1 MTDTGIRYGAVLPGG
16 TAPAQLEQAEL
27 AEQAGW
33 DGVFS
38 WETGYGVDPW
48 TLLAAVA
55 ARTSRVRLGTILTPL
70 PFRRPWKLASQVA
83 TLDQLSGG
91 RAILAVGVGAM
102 DAALPDTGEESD
114 LKTRAARLDEG
125 IDLIQT
131 VWGGGDRYDGEHYR
145 YHGGDL
151 GLGATVRPVQ
161 QPIPIW
167 VAARWPRPKSLRRA
181 LRCQGILPEFI
192 TEGRG
197 PEPGDVRALGTWLS
211 EHDAP
216 AGLDVVVDGETPAG
230 DRAAA
235 AAQVLPWADSGATW
249 WLETRWGMPDT
260 QDDRIRQMTKRLA
273 AGPPKV

>member
-16 TAPAQLEQAEL
+16 TAPAKLEQAEL

-38 WETGYGVDPW
+38 WETAYGVDPW
-48 TLLAAVA
+48 TLLAAIA
-55 ARTSRVRLGTILTPL
+55 AGTSRVKLGTILTPL

-91 RAILAVGVGAM
+91 RAIVAVGVGAL
-102 DAALPDTGEESD
+102 DDQLPDTGEEAD
-114 LKTRAARLDEG
+114 LRTREAKLDEG
-125 IDLIQT
+125 IDLMQT
-131 VWGGGDRYDGEHYR
+131 VWAGGDSYDGEHYR
-145 YHGGDL
+145 YGGGQF
-151 GLGATVRPVQ
+151 GLGTVVRPVQ

-197 PEPGDVRALGTWLS
+197 PEPGDVRALRTWLS

-216 AGLDVVVDGETPAG
+216 AGLDVVFDGGTPA
-230 DRAAA
+230 
-235 AAQVLPWADSGATW
+235 
-249 WLETRWGMPDT
+249 
-260 QDDRIRQMTKRLA
+260 
-273 AGPPKV
+273 